1 MKKKVII
8 GCIILILIIG
18 VGAAAFLFGDRQKDN
33 KESSSENVIV
43 NTPNEDM
50 DSDTEKTESADT
62 DNSSEAA
69 AEGGDWYN
77 LPGYINGVT
86 KDEEQKVCGLD
97 LPYTV
102 QDTPIVI
109 EGIGQYTGPFVEDGS
124 DEPLANVLGIVV
136 KNDSD
141 KVVEFAELRFKI
153 NDSEEAVFH
162 ISTLPAGSS
171 AVVLENNRRE
181 YNPEEIFSFSDK
193 LYSQLDKL
201 SLMED
206 QMEVTA
212 QDQKLTVKNL
222 TDKDLGTI
230 YVRYKAKL
238 NEDYYLGGITYSC
251 KIGGIGA
258 GQSGEAETEHF
269 TAEGSQVLMVEAIEE

>member
-1 MKKKVII
+1 M
-8 GCIILILIIG
+8 
-18 VGAAAFLFGDRQKDN
+18 
-33 KESSSENVIV
+33 
-43 NTPNEDM
+43 
-50 DSDTEKTESADT
+50 
-62 DNSSEAA
+62 
-69 AEGGDWYN
+69 
-77 LPGYINGVT
+77 
-86 KDEEQKVCGLD
+86 
-97 LPYTV
+97 
-102 QDTPIVI
+102 
-109 EGIGQYTGPFVEDGS
+109 
-124 DEPLANVLGIVV
+124 V

-171 AVVLENNRRE
+171 AVILENNRRE
-181 YNPEEIFSFSDK
+181 YNPEETFSFSDK

-206 QMEVTA
+206 QVEVTA

-251 KIGGIGA
+251 KIEGIGA

-269 TAEGSQVLMVEAIEE
+269 TAEGSQVLMVEAIDE